1 MSNFIAVKWSTE
13 TAYNF
18 ARGRV
23 DLGRQPA
30 VQKIYIRDH
39 SVASLSDRIE
49 AALEIRENEWL
60 EVKIIFGS
68 TINLQSVFIFVL
80 KRKARM
86 NELGG

>member
-1 MSNFIAVKWSTE
+1 M
-13 TAYNF
+13 
-18 ARGRV
+18 
-23 DLGRQPA
+23 
-30 VQKIYIRDH
+30 
-39 SVASLSDRIE
+39 ASLSDRIE